1 MMIPASKILISFVFG
16 RYFACYTFIFDAYY
30 YLTKRFL
37 QNSQGL
43 YPLLWRVAL
52 DILPAQASAVPCEQ
66 IFSSSK
72 ETDTGRRSNLSSFKM
87 EELQMLKFGYRN
99 DRMSFT
105 DDLVCTERELSVL
118 DMSRDVVEDL
128 LAHRKLEELQQYIE
142 ESWKGWGAE
151 KE

>member
-1 MMIPASKILISFVFG
+1 
-16 RYFACYTFIFDAYY
+16 
-30 YLTKRFL
+30 
-37 QNSQGL
+37 
-43 YPLLWRVAL
+43 
-52 DILPAQASAVPCEQ
+52 
-66 IFSSSK
+66 
-72 ETDTGRRSNLSSFKM
+72 M